1 MTDYTKGRADEAE
14 ALIDEAYDERDK
26 WLFKYRDA
34 VRLIMEI
41 NQFLASKGI
50 VHPTKLSNQIISTIK
65 DATEHI
71 GSLAQQPQIEDTEPT
86 RILTKSEIAKLVALT
101 DPADDE
107 WSKKIFGEPQ
117 PTEAEIDDMLAG
129 DLPPEIAKPLEE
141 IQARFNAEPKR
152 ECGTCK
158 HEELDILRQ
167 PCRDCQIIEFKGME
181 PFSNWQP
188 KEGA

>member
-1 MTDYTKGRADEAE
+1 MTDYARGRADALKEAE

-50 VHPTKLSNQIISTIK
+50 VHQTKLSNQIISTIK

-71 GSLAQQPQIEDTEPT
+71 GSLAQQPQTEPERT
-86 RILTKSEIAKLVALT
+86 
-101 DPADDE
+101 
-107 WSKKIFGEPQ
+107 
-117 PTEAEIDDMLAG
+117 
-129 DLPPEIAKPLEE
+129 
-141 IQARFNAEPKR
+141 
-152 ECGTCK
+152 CGTCRYGDPLPSRCDLYW
-158 HEELDILRQ
+158 HNNCGNSEVGF
-167 PCRDCQIIEFKGME
+167 PHH
-181 PFSNWQP
+181 QP

>member
-1 MTDYTKGRADEAE
+1 MTDYARGRADALKEVVMLAKEGRMLWRVAQKQGDEMWLNGLRYGLNDLISRIEALAQQTQPPLDEAE

-71 GSLAQQPQIEDTEPT
+71 GSLAQQPQTEPE
-86 RILTKSEIAKLVALT
+86 R
-101 DPADDE
+101 
-107 WSKKIFGEPQ
+107 G
-117 PTEAEIDDMLAG
+117 
-129 DLPPEIAKPLEE
+129 
-141 IQARFNAEPKR
+141 
-152 ECGTCK
+152 CGTCNSWTGSRCVDL
-158 HEELDILRQ
+158 EFPI
-167 PCRDCQIIEFKGME
+167 RDCINDSYSE
-181 PFSNWQP
+181 WQP

>member
-1 MTDYTKGRADEAE
+1 MTDYARGRADALKEAE

-71 GSLAQQPQIEDTEPT
+71 GSLAQQPQEDKKPKINWAEMDRLLPLVQEIRREQQYDKEPE
-86 RILTKSEIAKLVALT
+86 R
-101 DPADDE
+101 
-107 WSKKIFGEPQ
+107 G
-117 PTEAEIDDMLAG
+117 
-129 DLPPEIAKPLEE
+129 
-141 IQARFNAEPKR
+141 
-152 ECGTCK
+152 CGTCNSWTGSRCVDL
-158 HEELDILRQ
+158 EFPI
-167 PCRDCQIIEFKGME
+167 RDCINDSYSE
-181 PFSNWQP
+181 WQP

>member
-1 MTDYTKGRADEAE
+1 MTPDYAKGRADALKEAE

-71 GSLAQQPQIEDTEPT
+71 GSLAQQPQ
-86 RILTKSEIAKLVALT
+86 
-101 DPADDE
+101 
-107 WSKKIFGEPQ
+107 
-117 PTEAEIDDMLAG
+117 
-129 DLPPEIAKPLEE
+129 
-141 IQARFNAEPKR
+141 PKR
-152 ECGTCK
+152 ECRTCRFK
-158 HEELDILRQ
+158 LGDGKCHNCIRE
-167 PCRDCQIIEFKGME
+167 IIQERLE
-181 PFSNWQP
+181 YLNWQP
-188 KEGA
+188 KEGAL

>member
-1 MTDYTKGRADEAE
+1 MTDYARGRADALREVTNIVLTVRSKTYSPTAHIVCDDIRHKIEALAQQPHPPLDEAE

-71 GSLAQQPQIEDTEPT
+71 GSLAQQPQTEPERT
-86 RILTKSEIAKLVALT
+86 
-101 DPADDE
+101 
-107 WSKKIFGEPQ
+107 
-117 PTEAEIDDMLAG
+117 
-129 DLPPEIAKPLEE
+129 
-141 IQARFNAEPKR
+141 
-152 ECGTCK
+152 CGTCRYGDPLPSRCDLYW
-158 HEELDILRQ
+158 HNNCGNSEVGF
-167 PCRDCQIIEFKGME
+167 PHH
-181 PFSNWQP
+181 QP